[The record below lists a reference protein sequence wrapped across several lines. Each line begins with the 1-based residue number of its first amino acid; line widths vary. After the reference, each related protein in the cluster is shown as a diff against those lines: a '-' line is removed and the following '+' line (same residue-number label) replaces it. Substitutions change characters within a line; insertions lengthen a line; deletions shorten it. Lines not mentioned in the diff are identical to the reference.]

1 MMEGVSSEAHM
12 SIAASSMFPGF
23 RFCPT
28 DEELISYYLRKKLDG
43 HEESVQVISEVEL
56 CKHEPW
62 DLPAKSFI
70 QSDNEW
76 FFFSPRGR
84 KYPNGSQS
92 KRATE
97 CGYWKAT
104 GKERNVKS
112 GSNVIGTKRTLVF
125 HLGRAPKGERTEW
138 ILHEYCINDKSQ
150 DSLVV
155 CRLKR
160 NTEFRLSDP
169 QNRASSS
176 QVHPVN
182 SRESD
187 CAISEGGIDQRG
199 ACEQEKEVGC
209 SSKRSSSSYGSPSM
223 EQIDSM
229 SESNQRPTNEANLTE
244 SSGQEKVD
252 EEDCY
257 AEILKDDIIKLD
269 ESSISQEANTRPQDP
284 TQMHGYQGTAQ
295 RRIRLRVGNSRP
307 STAGVS
313 FKSTMHSS
321 KNAFIARMTNRL
333 VIFAFMV
340 STLIAIYF
348 LSSLGGLKQVKCCG
362 KFSRVNHDYI
372 QKKERSS
379 HLCSACN
386 LGIMSRPMLLVFL
399 LLILIITSQFEWKQ
413 QLVADVDSNPNLS
426 QKQHQI
432 SRPEETVK
440 EKIILVQ
447 EKNIR
452 RLNELVRHLQEQLQ
466 QCRNRTINGTV
477 SPLADRILE
486 LERQQILED

>member
-1 MMEGVSSEAHM
+1 MKKERNGGREHRRGEGGEVKPRDKMEMEPHHTLTHLTTLFSITHSSPTLSKPNSTATPESDCVPYIVVLGETEEVAEWMMEGVSKEAQM

-56 CKHEPW
+56 CKYEPW

-92 KRATE
+92 KRATD

-138 ILHEYCINDKSQ
+138 IMHEYCINDKSQ
-150 DSLVV
+150 DSLVI

-160 NTEFRLSDP
+160 NTEFRLNDAP
-169 QNRASSS
+169 NRASSS
-176 QVHPVN
+176 HRHPVT
-182 SRESD
+182 SHESD
-187 CAISEGGIDQRG
+187 CGISEGGIDQRG
-199 ACEQEKEVGC
+199 VCEQDKEVGC

-229 SESNQRPTNEANLTE
+229 SESNQRPTNEATFTE
-244 SSGQEKVD
+244 SSGQPKEVD

-269 ESSISQEANTRPQDP
+269 ESSISEEGHTRPQDSAQVHP
-284 TQMHGYQGTAQ
+284 SQGTAQ
-295 RRIRLRVGNSRP
+295 RRIRLRVGNTKHSP
-307 STAGVS
+307 AGGR
-313 FKSTMHSS
+313 FPITKHSS
-321 KNAFIARMTNRL
+321 KSTNFFARMTNRL
-333 VIFAFMV
+333 VVFAFFV
-340 STLIAIYF
+340 FTLIALCF
-348 LSSLGGLKQVKCCG
+348 WSLFGGLKQVKYYG
-362 KFSRVNHDYI
+362 KISGVNND
-372 QKKERSS
+372 
-379 HLCSACN
+379 
-386 LGIMSRPMLLVFL
+386 
-399 LLILIITSQFEWKQ
+399 
-413 QLVADVDSNPNLS
+413 
-426 QKQHQI
+426 
-432 SRPEETVK
+432 
-440 EKIILVQ
+440 
-447 EKNIR
+447 
-452 RLNELVRHLQEQLQ
+452 
-466 QCRNRTINGTV
+466 
-477 SPLADRILE
+477 
-486 LERQQILED
+486 

>member
-1 MMEGVSSEAHM
+1 MMEGVSREAQM

-28 DEELISYYLRKKLDG
+28 DEELISYYLRKKLEG

-56 CKHEPW
+56 CKYEPW

-112 GSNVIGTKRTLVF
+112 GSNIIGTKRTLVF

-138 ILHEYCINDKSQ
+138 IMHEYCINDKSQ
-150 DSLVV
+150 ESLVI

-160 NTEFRLSDP
+160 NTEFRLSDAS
-169 QNRASSS
+169 NRASSS
-176 QVHPVN
+176 QRHPVN
-182 SRESD
+182 SHESG
-187 CAISEGGIDQRG
+187 CAISGGGIDQRD
-199 ACEQEKEVGC
+199 ACEQDKEVGC
-209 SSKRSSSSYGSPSM
+209 SSKRDSSSYGSPSM
-223 EQIDSM
+223 EQIDSV
-229 SESNQRPTNEANLTE
+229 SESNQRPVNEATFTE
-244 SSGQEKVD
+244 SSGQPKEGY

-269 ESSISQEANTRPQDP
+269 ESSVLVESHTRPQDP
-284 TQMHGYQGTAQ
+284 TQMQPAPQGTAQ
-295 RRIRLRVGNSRP
+295 RRIRLRVGNSKHSRAVVRFP
-307 STAGVS
+307 
-313 FKSTMHSS
+313 STMHSS
-321 KNAFIARMTNRL
+321 KNTFFARTTNSL
-333 VIFAFMV
+333 V
-340 STLIAIYF
+340 
-348 LSSLGGLKQVKCCG
+348 
-362 KFSRVNHDYI
+362 
-372 QKKERSS
+372 
-379 HLCSACN
+379 
-386 LGIMSRPMLLVFL
+386 
-399 LLILIITSQFEWKQ
+399 FEWKQ
-413 QLVADVDSNPNLS
+413 QLVADVDSNPNLP

-432 SRPEETVK
+432 SKAEETVK
-440 EKIILVQ
+440 EKKGSSIEKERDNRILSMSTLSLPSIYLAPLASLKIPVIILVQ

-466 QCRNRTINGTV
+466 QCRGRNGTINGTV
-477 SPLADRILE
+477 SPLAERILE

>member
-1 MMEGVSSEAHM
+1 MMEGVSREAQM

-28 DEELISYYLRKKLDG
+28 DEELISYYLRKKLEG

-56 CKHEPW
+56 CKYEPW

-112 GSNVIGTKRTLVF
+112 GSNIIGTKRTLVF

-138 ILHEYCINDKSQ
+138 IMHEYCINDKSQ
-150 DSLVV
+150 ESLVI

-160 NTEFRLSDP
+160 NTEFRLSDAS
-169 QNRASSS
+169 NRASSS
-176 QVHPVN
+176 QRHPVN
-182 SRESD
+182 SHESG
-187 CAISEGGIDQRG
+187 CAISGGGIDQRD
-199 ACEQEKEVGC
+199 ACEQDKEVGC
-209 SSKRSSSSYGSPSM
+209 SSKRDSSSYGSPSM
-223 EQIDSM
+223 EQIDSV
-229 SESNQRPTNEANLTE
+229 SESNQRPVNEATFTE
-244 SSGQEKVD
+244 SSGQPKEGY

-269 ESSISQEANTRPQDP
+269 ESSVLVESHTRPQDP
-284 TQMHGYQGTAQ
+284 TQMQPAPQGTAQ
-295 RRIRLRVGNSRP
+295 RRIRLRVGNSKHSRAVVRFP
-307 STAGVS
+307 
-313 FKSTMHSS
+313 STMHSS
-321 KNAFIARMTNRL
+321 KNTFFARTTNSL
-333 VIFAFMV
+333 V
-340 STLIAIYF
+340 
-348 LSSLGGLKQVKCCG
+348 
-362 KFSRVNHDYI
+362 
-372 QKKERSS
+372 
-379 HLCSACN
+379 
-386 LGIMSRPMLLVFL
+386 
-399 LLILIITSQFEWKQ
+399 FEWKQ
-413 QLVADVDSNPNLS
+413 QLVADVDSNPNLP

-432 SRPEETVK
+432 SKAEETVK

-466 QCRNRTINGTV
+466 QCRGRNGTINGTV
-477 SPLADRILE
+477 SPLAERILE

>member
-1 MMEGVSSEAHM
+1 M

-56 CKHEPW
+56 CRFEPW

-138 ILHEYCINDKSQ
+138 IMHEYCINDKSQ

-160 NTEFRLSDP
+160 NTEFRLNDAS
-169 QNRASSS
+169 NRASSS
-176 QVHPVN
+176 QVVAVN
-182 SRESD
+182 SHESN
-187 CAISEGGIDQRG
+187 CAVSEAEIDQR
-199 ACEQEKEVGC
+199 ALSEQDKGVAGC
-209 SSKRSSSSYGSPSM
+209 SSKRSSCSYGSPSV
-223 EQIDSM
+223 EQIDSA
-229 SESNQRPTNEANLTE
+229 SESNQRPANDAALTE
-244 SSGQEKVD
+244 TSSHQKEAD

-269 ESSISQEANTRPQDP
+269 ESSLTSQEAHTRMQDP
-284 TQMHGYQGTAQ
+284 SHQMLPFQGTAQ
-295 RRIRLRVGNSRP
+295 RRIRLRMEKPKKKLGSSSTTGGVGF
-307 STAGVS
+307 AGS
-313 FKSTMHSS
+313 KHSS
-321 KNAFIARMTNRL
+321 KCTLF
-333 VIFAFMV
+333 V
-340 STLIAIYF
+340 SN
-348 LSSLGGLKQVKCCG
+348 K
-362 KFSRVNHDYI
+362 
-372 QKKERSS
+372 
-379 HLCSACN
+379 
-386 LGIMSRPMLLVFL
+386 
-399 LLILIITSQFEWKQ
+399 
-413 QLVADVDSNPNLS
+413 
-426 QKQHQI
+426 
-432 SRPEETVK
+432 
-440 EKIILVQ
+440 
-447 EKNIR
+447 
-452 RLNELVRHLQEQLQ
+452 
-466 QCRNRTINGTV
+466 
-477 SPLADRILE
+477 
-486 LERQQILED
+486 

>member
-1 MMEGVSSEAHM
+1 MEMEPNLSYLTSAPHTFFADSLKSSTTTPQPAPACVPHATKQSTTTLEPHKRSHPSLPPRNNSSDSNPRRVQKAGWWMMEGVSREAQM

-28 DEELISYYLRKKLDG
+28 DEELISYYLRKKLEG

-56 CKHEPW
+56 CKYEPW

-112 GSNVIGTKRTLVF
+112 GSNIIGTKRTL
-125 HLGRAPKGERTEW
+125 E
-138 ILHEYCINDKSQ
+138 
-150 DSLVV
+150 SLVI

-160 NTEFRLSDP
+160 NTEFRLSDAS
-169 QNRASSS
+169 NRASSS
-176 QVHPVN
+176 QRHPVN
-182 SRESD
+182 SHESG
-187 CAISEGGIDQRG
+187 CAISGGGIDQRD
-199 ACEQEKEVGC
+199 ACEQDKEVGC
-209 SSKRSSSSYGSPSM
+209 SSKRDSSSYGSPSM
-223 EQIDSM
+223 EQIDSV
-229 SESNQRPTNEANLTE
+229 SESNQRPVNEATFTE
-244 SSGQEKVD
+244 SSGQPKEGY

-269 ESSISQEANTRPQDP
+269 ESSVLVESHTRPQDP
-284 TQMHGYQGTAQ
+284 TQMQPAPQGTAQ
-295 RRIRLRVGNSRP
+295 RRIRLRVGNSKHSRAVVRFP
-307 STAGVS
+307 
-313 FKSTMHSS
+313 STMHSS
-321 KNAFIARMTNRL
+321 KNTFFARTTNSL
-333 VIFAFMV
+333 V
-340 STLIAIYF
+340 
-348 LSSLGGLKQVKCCG
+348 
-362 KFSRVNHDYI
+362 
-372 QKKERSS
+372 
-379 HLCSACN
+379 
-386 LGIMSRPMLLVFL
+386 
-399 LLILIITSQFEWKQ
+399 FEWKQ
-413 QLVADVDSNPNLS
+413 QLVADVDSNPNLP

-432 SRPEETVK
+432 SKAEETVK

-466 QCRNRTINGTV
+466 QCRGRNGTINGTV
-477 SPLADRILE
+477 SPLAERILE

>member
-1 MMEGVSSEAHM
+1 MMEGVSREAQM

-56 CKHEPW
+56 CKYEPW

-112 GSNVIGTKRTLVF
+112 GSNIIGTKRTLVF

-138 ILHEYCINDKSQ
+138 IMHEYCINDKSQ

-160 NTEFRLSDP
+160 NTEFRLHDAS
-169 QNRASSS
+169 NRASSS
-176 QVHPVN
+176 QMHPVN
-182 SRESD
+182 SHESD
-187 CAISEGGIDQRG
+187 CAISGGGGIDQRG
-199 ACEQEKEVGC
+199 GCEQDKEIGC
-209 SSKRSSSSYGSPSM
+209 CSKRSSSSYGSPSM
-223 EQIDSM
+223 EQIDSV
-229 SESNQRPTNEANLTE
+229 SESNQRPANDAAQTE
-244 SSGQEKVD
+244 SSDHLKEVD

-269 ESSISQEANTRPQDP
+269 ESSIQQEAHTRQQEPTQVHPCQDP
-284 TQMHGYQGTAQ
+284 KNVHQSPSQHKDFRYTGKMFG
-295 RRIRLRVGNSRP
+295 SP
-307 STAGVS
+307 STPP
-313 FKSTMHSS
+313 FSS
-321 KNAFIARMTNRL
+321 
-333 VIFAFMV
+333 
-340 STLIAIYF
+340 SLI
-348 LSSLGGLKQVKCCG
+348 LSSSLTVL
-362 KFSRVNHDYI
+362 
-372 QKKERSS
+372 
-379 HLCSACN
+379 HL
-386 LGIMSRPMLLVFL
+386 PFPP
-399 LLILIITSQFEWKQ
+399 K
-413 QLVADVDSNPNLS
+413 
-426 QKQHQI
+426 
-432 SRPEETVK
+432 
-440 EKIILVQ
+440 
-447 EKNIR
+447 
-452 RLNELVRHLQEQLQ
+452 
-466 QCRNRTINGTV
+466 V
-477 SPLADRILE
+477 SVHPHV
-486 LERQQILED
+486 